1 MIAETFF
8 SNCQYGFRPGR
19 GTGNALVASTCVW
32 HQHLDAGADVC
43 CAFFDFKK
51 AFDSIPHESLLNKLS
66 LLQIHPALFRWL
78 RDYLSSRCQRVVF
91 ENSSEFLPVTSGVPQ
106 GSILG
111 PLLFLI
117 YINDY
122 YHYPFQQTRY
132 LCCMLMI
139 YPFLNFC
146 IVQKDMS
153 IMQSDIE
160 KISDWSEAN
169 HLNINV
175 AKTKYMI
182 ISRKKKAIPYFSLF
196 LNGHQLERVSSF
208 RLLGVIIDENLRG
221 LNILYLSVPRPRGPW
236 VLFIDNSIY
245 VIRQPC

>member
-1 MIAETFF
+1 MSTTFYWRSLIADTFF

-78 RDYLSSRCQRVVF
+78 RDYLSSRCQRVVI
-91 ENSSEFLPVTSGVPQ
+91 ENSSSEFSPVTSGVPQ

-117 YINDY
+117 YINDLPSL
-122 YHYPFQQTRY
+122 PFSANS
-132 LCCMLMI
+132 LSVL

-146 IVQKDMS
+146 IVQK
-153 IMQSDIE
+153 I
-160 KISDWSEAN
+160 
-169 HLNINV
+169 
-175 AKTKYMI
+175 
-182 ISRKKKAIPYFSLF
+182 
-196 LNGHQLERVSSF
+196 
-208 RLLGVIIDENLRG
+208 
-221 LNILYLSVPRPRGPW
+221 
-236 VLFIDNSIY
+236 
-245 VIRQPC
+245 

>member
-1 MIAETFF
+1 M
-8 SNCQYGFRPGR
+8 SVGFKPGR

-78 RDYLSSRCQRVVF
+78 RDYLSSRCQRVVI
-91 ENSSEFLPVTSGVPQ
+91 ENSSSEFLLVTSGVPQ

-117 YINDY
+117 YINDLPSL
-122 YHYPFQQTRY
+122 PFSANSLSVLY
-132 LCCMLMI
+132 ADDLSISKPLHCAE
-139 YPFLNFC
+139 
-146 IVQKDMS
+146 DMS

-160 KISDWSEAN
+160 KISDW
-169 HLNINV
+169 
-175 AKTKYMI
+175 
-182 ISRKKKAIPYFSLF
+182 
-196 LNGHQLERVSSF
+196 LETTSILM
-208 RLLGVIIDENLRG
+208 LLR
-221 LNILYLSVPRPRGPW
+221 
-236 VLFIDNSIY
+236 
-245 VIRQPC
+245 